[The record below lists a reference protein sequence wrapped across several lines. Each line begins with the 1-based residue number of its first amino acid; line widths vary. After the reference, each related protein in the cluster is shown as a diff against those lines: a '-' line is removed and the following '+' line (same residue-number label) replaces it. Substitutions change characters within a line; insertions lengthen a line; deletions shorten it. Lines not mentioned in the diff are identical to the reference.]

1 MSAIS
6 NKTID
11 KVTYKNVVTLKE
23 QAPVAQEQ
31 GKTIIEYDN
40 LDEIQQL
47 LIQDMTNTNMTSTKT
62 NERVLPLPLRY
73 MLSDM
78 ITSLGDLTSEIKN
91 AYDLKGI
98 ANELKLSDVLD
109 CFEQCVDVSCSLDK
123 ETEMITSDDDVT
135 LN

>member
-1 MSAIS
+1 
-6 NKTID
+6 
-11 KVTYKNVVTLKE
+11 
-23 QAPVAQEQ
+23 
-31 GKTIIEYDN
+31 
-40 LDEIQQL
+40 
-47 LIQDMTNTNMTSTKT
+47 
-62 NERVLPLPLRY
+62 
-73 MLSDM
+73 M